1 MKLSGRIR
9 RLTYG
14 IVALMPVAATV
25 VALAAS
31 PAQAWYNGNHCD
43 GNDNFR
49 LCQFKDA
56 DYSVTAGVLH
66 TGQEGLANYA
76 NLNPGP
82 CENNSWNDCIS
93 SLQDKMTVVQTCL
106 YHDSGYFGTYLPI
119 EPGQNIAQLANVAG
133 GFNDVI
139 SSSRTTNQGVAC

>member
-14 IVALMPVAATV
+14 LVALMPVAAAV

-31 PAQAWYNGNHCD
+31 PAQAWYNGNHCN
-43 GNDNFR
+43 GNDDYT

-56 DYSVTAGVLH
+56 SYSVAAGVLH
-66 TGQEGLANYA
+66 TGQGQLPNYA
-76 NLNPGP
+76 NMSGP
-82 CENNSWNDCIS
+82 CENGSWNDCVS
-93 SLQDKMTVVQTCL
+93 SLQDKMTVYQTCL
-106 YHDSGYFGTYLPI
+106 YQDLSYFGNYLPI
-119 EPGQNIAQLANVAG
+119 EPGQNIADLTHVGG

-139 SSSRTTNQGVAC
+139 SSSQTMTQGANC